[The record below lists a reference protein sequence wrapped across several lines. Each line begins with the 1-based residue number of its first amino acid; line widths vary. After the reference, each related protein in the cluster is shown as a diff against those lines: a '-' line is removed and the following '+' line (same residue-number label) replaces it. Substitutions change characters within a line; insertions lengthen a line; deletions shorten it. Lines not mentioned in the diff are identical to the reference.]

1 MALRESRAGC
11 AYSSGMGEKAST
23 RPPTILFDGVCNLC
37 NGSVQFILKR
47 DPQARFRFASLQSEA
62 GRRLVTEQGLDP
74 EVLNSVILIEDGRVY
89 RESTAA
95 LRIARHMAGAWK
107 LLRVF
112 VLIPRPIRDVAYR
125 LIARNRYR
133 WFGKSETCW
142 LPTPELRARFLS

>member
-1 MALRESRAGC
+1 
-11 AYSSGMGEKAST
+11 MGST

-37 NGSVQFILKR
+37 NGSVQFILRR

-95 LRIARHMAGAWK
+95 LRIARHMSGAWK
-107 LLRVF
+107 LLRVL
-112 VLIPRPIRDVAYR
+112 VLIPRPIRDAVYR

>member
-1 MALRESRAGC
+1 ME
-11 AYSSGMGEKAST
+11 ST

-37 NGSVQFILKR
+37 NGSVQFILRR

-74 EVLNSVILIEDGRVY
+74 EVLNSVILIEEGRVY

-95 LRIARHMAGAWK
+95 LRIARHMSGAWK
-107 LLRVF
+107 LLRVL
-112 VLIPRPIRDVAYR
+112 VLVPRPIRDAVYR

>member
-1 MALRESRAGC
+1 MAD
-11 AYSSGMGEKAST
+11 
-23 RPPTILFDGVCNLC
+23 PQHPTILFDGVCNLC
-37 NGSVQFILKR
+37 NGSVQFILRR

-62 GRRLVTEQGLDP
+62 GQRLVTEQGLDP
-74 EVLNSVILIEDGRVY
+74 EILSSVILIEDGQVY

-112 VLIPRPIRDVAYR
+112 VLVPRPIRDAVYR

-142 LPTPELRARFLS
+142 LPTSELRARFLS

>member
-1 MALRESRAGC
+1 MADPRH
-11 AYSSGMGEKAST
+11 
-23 RPPTILFDGVCNLC
+23 PTILFDGVCNLC
-37 NGSVQFILKR
+37 NGSVQFILRR

-95 LRIARHMAGAWK
+95 LRIARHMSGAWK
-107 LLRVF
+107 LLRVL
-112 VLIPRPIRDVAYR
+112 VLIPRPIRDAVYR

-142 LPTPELRARFLS
+142 LPTPELRARFLN